1 MEHQRKGGFL
11 ISKIHQLTNRIFTKF
26 LSEYDIDINS
36 AQGRILF
43 PLWKKDGISIAEL
56 SKKTALGKST
66 LTSMLDRLE
75 ESGHIKRV
83 HSKEDRRKI
92 LIFLTAQN
100 KSLSEKYLKVSKDMI
115 DLFYEDF
122 SSDDIDKFE
131 EYLERVLENLQ
142 KNM

>member
-1 MEHQRKGGFL
+1 MKQQRQGGFL
-11 ISKIHQLTNRIFTKF
+11 ISKIHQLANRIFTKF

-43 PLWKKDGISIAEL
+43 PLWRKDGISIAEL

-75 ESGHIKRV
+75 ESGHIERK

-92 LIFLTAQN
+92 LIFLTEKN
-100 KSLSEKYLKVSKDMI
+100 KELSKRYLEVSQKMTEIFYQDFLSEEI
-115 DLFYEDF
+115 DQ
-122 SSDDIDKFE
+122 FE
-131 EYLERVLENLQ
+131 EYLERLLSNLQ
-142 KNM
+142 KE

>member
-1 MEHQRKGGFL
+1 MKQQRQGGFL

-43 PLWKKDGISIAEL
+43 PLWREDGISIAEL

-92 LIFLTAQN
+92 LIFLTEEN
-100 KSLSEKYLKVSKDMI
+100 KTVSEKYLAVSKKMI
-115 DLFYEDF
+115 DIFYENF
-122 SSDDIDKFE
+122 SSDEIEDLEK
-131 EYLERVLENLQ
+131 YLERILGNLEN
-142 KNM
+142 NI